1 MYTLIDNINT
11 QIENYVSMLQVVSA
25 DRLGLDIR
33 AGWKLYVDDN
43 CIVVNKRN
51 DRNLQYY
58 GGFEYCEEFR
68 QELGDYV
75 VYFEE
80 SSRVSDCLSFFR
92 EQYDENEI

>member
-1 MYTLIDNINT
+1 MYQLIDNINA
-11 QIENYVSMLQVVSA
+11 QIETYVSTMQVVSA
-25 DRLGLDIR
+25 DKLGLDIR
-33 AGWKLYVDDN
+33 AGYKLYVDGT

-75 VYFEE
+75 VYFEDGG
-80 SSRVSDCLSFFR
+80 RISDCISMFYEL
-92 EQYDENEI
+92 QDEI

>member
-1 MYTLIDNINT
+1 MYKLIDNINN
-11 QIENYVSMLQVVSA
+11 QIENYVSMLPVVSA
-25 DRLGLDIR
+25 DALGLDIR
-33 AGWKLYVDDN
+33 AGYKLYVDDT

-75 VYFEE
+75 VYFED
-80 SSRVSDCLSFFR
+80 SGRISKCLSMFY
-92 EQYDENEI
+92 ELQNEI